1 MNESFFTSKHIQ
13 ALHVFHETYID
24 HPSQKA
30 QDLFSSVNR
39 NISLQKAQSGLQ
51 QKEYTNISRLEYA
64 WAQFCHAPY
73 NPLFCKVLC
82 DEVYR
87 NQYSPQDRLALVLI
101 AQILCKLN
109 PNDEEAV
116 LFLSTLSVPRKNRM
130 LSFFILGLLSL
141 LFLFTYYQ
149 TSKKITIYDV
159 PDIEEDKKEQ
169 GIPIVWVTQED
180 YGLVFQDQGS
190 YMSKIEDTIY
200 SFVIL
205 TQLQNQGSSSIV
217 YLEGVINVFDQA
229 DQLLCSEPLIVL
241 EEHHGPLFPGDDG
254 FLSTEIQCIAQKEVR
269 PNRIRIDID
278 RADVYSSFTTP
289 NETFVSTFPVSSLKV
304 SKRFYS
310 VTPVEEGYWVYN
322 QFVIKNQD
330 DTPKQNIR
338 LRIHYYKE
346 DGTFLAIE
354 ERHVLR
360 PKTNTLPPKRHL
372 LHSIGVRVQEEPYR
386 MDIEVVDC
394 E

>member
-1 MNESFFTSKHIQ
+1 MKESFFTSKHIQ
-13 ALHVFHETYID
+13 ALHVFLETYID
-24 HPSQKA
+24 NPSQDA
-30 QDLFSSVNR
+30 QVLFSSLYR
-39 NISLQKAQSGLQ
+39 NISLQKAQSGLL
-51 QKEYTNISRLEYA
+51 QKEYTNVFKLEYA

-87 NQYSPQDRLALVLI
+87 SQYSPQDRLALVLI

-109 PNDEEAV
+109 PNDEEAK
-116 LFLSTLSVPRKNRM
+116 LFLSTLSIPRKNRM
-130 LSFFILGLLSL
+130 LSYIILGLLC
-141 LFLFTYYQ
+141 LFFMFTYYQ

-159 PDIEEDKKEQ
+159 PDITEDKKEL
-169 GIPIVWVTQED
+169 GIPIVWTTKED
-180 YGLVFQDQGS
+180 YGLKFHNQGS
-190 YMSKIEDTIY
+190 YMSKMEDSIY

-205 TQLQNQGSSSIV
+205 THLQNLGSSSIV

-229 DQLLCSEPLIVL
+229 DQLLCSEPLIAL
-241 EEHHGPLFPGDDG
+241 EEHHGPLFPDDDG
-254 FLSTEIQCIAQKEVR
+254 FLSTEIQCSAQKEVR

-289 NETFVSTFPVSSLKV
+289 NETFISTFPISPLKIT
-304 SKRFYS
+304 KRFYS
-310 VTPVEEGYWVYN
+310 VTPVEEGYWIYN
-322 QFVIKNQD
+322 QLVIKNQD
-330 DTPKQNIR
+330 DTPKKNIR

-346 DGTFLAIE
+346 DGAFLTIE

-360 PKTNTLPPKRHL
+360 PKTNTLPPNRHL

-394 E
+394 D